1 MQKVSVGTDGATWED
16 VATELR
22 VNRQPPPAGHVLAA
36 GCMISVMALLYTTIG
51 FVIGYVI
58 RGL

>member
-1 MQKVSVGTDGATWED
+1 MIATPDKDYFDRLAEAERNNRGTP
-16 VATELR
+16 
-22 VNRQPPPAGHVLAA
+22 RQHQSNVLAA
-36 GCMISVMALLYTTIG
+36 GCMISVMVILYTTIG